1 MSRKEA
7 VMLCKESG
15 GLVSLGVENGENRVV
30 LSGDL
35 QVLEEIKKQ
44 WGGKL
49 LKGSV
54 AYHSWQMDEVEE
66 KFRQSLQ
73 ERERNGDKQA
83 QNVVECITEDIVV
96 NAEAE
101 IALYSTVYGERMEE
115 GTYDAGYWWRN
126 IRDTVEFSKTLKAMK
141 RDGFDSFVEIGA
153 APVLMPFIAE
163 EFYDRDFSCI
173 AVSPGKGEEP
183 EAECFYRAMMQ
194 AYVNRVPMHYRAK
207 ENKCRNLPL
216 PGYRWDKKS
225 FL

>member
-1 MSRKEA
+1 M
-7 VMLCKESG
+7 
-15 GLVSLGVENGENRVV
+15 

-35 QVLEEIKKQ
+35 QALEEIRKQ
-44 WGGKL
+44 RGGKL

-54 AYHSWQMDEVEE
+54 AYHSRQMDEVEE

-83 QNVVECITEDIVV
+83 QNDVKGITEDIV
-96 NAEAE
+96 AKIAAK
-101 IALYSTVYGERMEE
+101 IALYSTVYGERMEADA
-115 GTYDAGYWWRN
+115 YDAGYWWRN

-173 AVSPGKGEEP
+173 AVSSGKEEEP
-183 EAECFYRAMMQ
+183 EAESFCFTHSLMPASLSM
-194 AYVNRVPMHYRAK
+194 AA
-207 ENKCRNLPL
+207 
-216 PGYRWDKKS
+216 
-225 FL
+225 